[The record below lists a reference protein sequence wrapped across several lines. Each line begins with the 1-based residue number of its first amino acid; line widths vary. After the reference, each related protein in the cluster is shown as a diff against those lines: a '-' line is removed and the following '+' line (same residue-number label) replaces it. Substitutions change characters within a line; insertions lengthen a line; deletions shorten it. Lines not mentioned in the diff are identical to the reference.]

1 MLKNALIRAHI
12 LIQVDLTKPFI
23 LDVDWS
29 TQKVKAILS
38 QWEGRSER
46 LVAYVNKGLSPIQKK
61 FHPMEGECYVLI
73 WGIMHLWQY
82 FYHNHFT
89 LCIDHK
95 PLEWMATMLDAYG
108 IRRWINML

>member
-1 MLKNALIRAHI
+1 M
-12 LIQVDLTKPFI
+12 
-23 LDVDWS
+23 
-29 TQKVKAILS
+29 S
-38 QWEGRSER
+38 QSEGRSER
-46 LVAYVNKGLSPIQKK
+46 VVAYVNKGFSPIQKR

-95 PLEWMATMLDAYG
+95 PSEWMATMLDAYG
-108 IRRWINML
+108 RRRWINML